1 MKFQSIKTSKLSKK
15 EINQIISLKDSHWKF
30 GRKSQISWFKKRV
43 LANDVHNL
51 MIINGK
57 IIGYTFLGIR
67 SFRKYKSKHDI
78 KEMKYTLFSTLIL
91 KKKFRNLYYVSKMMK
106 FNNKIILKLKKPS
119 FLICKMNKV
128 NLYKFY
134 KWQKLR
140 KKIYSI
146 PDHKTNFDG
155 MVFNFNKKDKYR
167 YLFYFNP

>member
-78 KEMKYTLFSTLIL
+78 KEMKY
-91 KKKFRNLYYVSKMMK
+91 
-106 FNNKIILKLKKPS
+106 
-119 FLICKMNKV
+119 
-128 NLYKFY
+128 
-134 KWQKLR
+134 
-140 KKIYSI
+140 
-146 PDHKTNFDG
+146 
-155 MVFNFNKKDKYR
+155 
-167 YLFYFNP
+167 

>member
-67 SFRKYKSKHDI
+67 SFKKYKSKHDI
-78 KEMKYTLFSTLIL
+78 KKMKYTLFSTLIL
-91 KKKFRNLYYVSKMMK
+91 KKKFRNLFYVSKMMK

-128 NLYKFY
+128 NFYKFY

-146 PDHKTNFDG
+146 PDHKTNFEG
-155 MVFNFNKKDKYR
+155 MVFNFNKKDKYK
-167 YLFYFNP
+167 YLFYFNL